1 MTADRRRTATRAT
14 LVDAALTLFRRQG
27 ISGTGVEQ
35 ICREAGVS
43 KGVFTHHFPEGKKA
57 LVAACLHRNGEDF
70 ATLLDRTVAR
80 SDGTAAG
87 LVQTL
92 FSRYAELMRKHGTDV
107 GCPMAAAAVDT
118 RSGAAGVGSPA
129 AVAVDRWR
137 TEVTSRH
144 AALAGD
150 DELVLA
156 TLEGALVLARA
167 TGDPGA
173 LDRMG
178 GRLAE
183 LLRPR
188 GSRSKDADRAA
199 RVAREQG
206 SSR

>member
-1 MTADRRRTATRAT
+1 MTADRRRTATRSA

-43 KGVFTHHFPEGKKA
+43 KGVFAHHFPDGKQA
-57 LVAACLHRNGEDF
+57 LVAACLDRNGGDF
-70 ATLLDRTVAR
+70 AALLDRAVAG
-80 SDGTAAG
+80 SDSTAAG

-92 FSRYAELMRKHGTDV
+92 FGRYAELMRKYGTDV

-118 RSGAAGVGSPA
+118 RSGAAGAGSPA
-129 AVAVDRWR
+129 AAAVDRWR
-137 TEVTSRH
+137 TEVIDRH
-144 AALAGD
+144 AGLAGH

-173 LDRMG
+173 LERVGD
-178 GRLAE
+178 RLAE
-183 LLRPR
+183 LLR
-188 GSRSKDADRAA
+188 
-199 RVAREQG
+199 
-206 SSR
+206 